1 MDDPQMIDP
10 NQASLRSH
18 AMHRRSFLALLSSS
32 ALMAGWP
39 APLLARA
46 TGTAASKERIAPAL
60 APFPLQQVRL
70 LDGPFLAAA
79 QTNQKYLLSLP
90 TDRLLHTFRLTSG
103 LPTNAEPLGGWEKPD
118 CELRGHFAGGH
129 YLSACALAYAAT
141 GDEAIKARGDEMV
154 AELAKCQKKNG
165 NGYLSA
171 FPESFFDRLR
181 DGQKVWA
188 PFYTLHKIL
197 AGHIDMYQLTGNAQ
211 ALETARGMADWICDW
226 VGPLSDAHLVRVLET
241 EWGGTNE
248 SLYNLYAI
256 TGNPRYLRTG
266 DRFRVPS
273 FFDPLAGHRDELKGL
288 HVNTHIPQVIGAA
301 RRYELSEDPSS
312 HEIADYFWHEVTGER
327 SYCTGGTSN
336 FEFWR
341 SDPGDLKG
349 QLSGNTEECC
359 CGYNMLKL
367 TRKLYEWTGDP
378 RYFDY
383 FERTLFNSRLGTQHP
398 DNGGKMYY
406 LPLEAGYWKLFNSA
420 TDSFWCCTG
429 TGAEEFAKFGD
440 SIYFH
445 NDRDLFVNLFIASQ
459 LQWPERGL
467 GVRQETN
474 FPEEAGTTLH
484 IEARQPIQAGIHLR
498 IPAWAGEDAV
508 VRVNGE
514 KLPALS
520 SPGSYLRVERTWKT
534 GDRIELRLPMHLR
547 VETLPGDPS
556 YRAALYGPIVLAGR
570 MGDNGLTHDLIY
582 NGYGPSPKGK
592 PQGTAEIELDAREP
606 VESTA
611 WIAPMQGEALTF
623 QTVGQSKPT
632 MLIPLHRI
640 MDERYAVYWKMQG
653 KNG

>member
-1 MDDPQMIDP
+1 MEDPT
-10 NQASLRSH
+10 QASLHPH
-18 AMHRRSFLALLSSS
+18 ALHRRHFLALLSSS
-32 ALMAGWP
+32 ALIAGLP

-46 TGTAASKERIAPAL
+46 AGAAASHETITPAL
-60 APFPLQQVRL
+60 SPFPLQQVRL
-70 LDGPFLAAA
+70 LDGPFLQAAR
-79 QTNQKYLLSLP
+79 TNQKYLLSLSP
-90 TDRLLHTFRLTSG
+90 DRLLHTFRLTAG
-103 LPTNAEPLGGWEKPD
+103 LPSTAEPLGGWEKPD

-141 GDEAIKARGDEMV
+141 GDQEIKTRGDLMV
-154 AELAKCQKKNG
+154 AELAKCQKKLG

-181 DGQKVWA
+181 DGGRVWA
-188 PFYTLHKIL
+188 PFYTIHKIL

-211 ALETARGMADWICDW
+211 ALETAKGMADWICNW
-226 VGPLSDAHLVRVLET
+226 VGPLGDEHLVRVLET

-248 SLYNLYAI
+248 ALYNLYAI
-256 TGNPRYLRTG
+256 TGNRWYLRTG

-301 RRYELSEDPSS
+301 RRYEVSDAPYY

-327 SYCTGGTSN
+327 TYCTGGTSN

-367 TRKLYEWTGDP
+367 TRHLYQWTGDP

-383 FERTLFNSRLGTQHP
+383 YERTLFNSRLGTQHP

-406 LPLEAGYWKLFNSA
+406 LPLEAGYWKLYNSP

-459 LQWPERGL
+459 VEWPEKGL
-467 GVRQETN
+467 SVRQQTS
-474 FPEEAGTTLH
+474 FPEQDSTTL
-484 IEARQPIQAGIHLR
+484 EFTAKAPVAAGLNLR
-498 IPAWAGEDAV
+498 IPAWAGENAAV
-508 VRVNGE
+508 FVNG
-514 KLPALS
+514 KKVPVMS
-520 SPGSYLRVERTWKT
+520 SPGSYLRLERTWQT
-534 GDRIELRLPMHLR
+534 GDRVELRLPMRLQ
-547 VETLPGDPS
+547 VEPLPGDQS
-556 YRAALYGPIVLAGR
+556 YRAVLYGPIVLAGR
-570 MGDNGLTHDLIY
+570 MGSEGLTHDLEY

-592 PQGTAEIELDAREP
+592 PQGKAEVFLEGTLP
-606 VESTA
+606 VESTQ
-611 WIAPMQGEALTF
+611 WIEPVPGQTLTF
-623 QTVGQSKPT
+623 QTVGQLKTAT
-632 MLIPLHRI
+632 MIPLYKI
-640 MDERYAVYWKMQG
+640 LGERYAVYWKVNPQV
-653 KNG
+653 

>member
-1 MDDPQMIDP
+1 MDDSTQADPQP
-10 NQASLRSH
+10 TSLRPH
-18 AMHRRSFLALLSSS
+18 AMHRRHFISLLSSS
-32 ALMAGWP
+32 ALIAGLP
-39 APLLARA
+39 APLLARSLSPGA
-46 TGTAASKERIAPAL
+46 GHGKITRAL
-60 APFPLQQVRL
+60 APFPLHQVRL
-70 LDGPFLAAA
+70 LDGPFLQAA
-79 QTNQKYLLSLP
+79 QVNQKYLLSLP
-90 TDRLLHTFRLTSG
+90 ADRLLHTFRLTAG
-103 LPTNAEPLGGWEKPD
+103 LPSTAEPLGGWEKPD

-141 GDEAIKARGDEMV
+141 GDPAIKARSDEMV
-154 AELAKCQKKNG
+154 AELAKCQKKHG

-211 ALETARGMADWICDW
+211 ALETAKGMADWICAW
-226 VGPLSDAHLVRVLET
+226 AGPLGDEHLVRVLET

-248 SLYNLYAI
+248 ALYNLYAI
-256 TGNPRYLRTG
+256 TGNRWYLHTG

-301 RRYELSEDPSS
+301 RRYELTEAPYY

-327 SYCTGGTSN
+327 AYCTGGTSN

-367 TRKLYEWTGDP
+367 TRQLHQWTGDP
-378 RYFDY
+378 RYVDY
-383 FERTLFNSRLGTQHP
+383 YERTLFNSRLGTQHP

-406 LPLEAGYWKLFNSA
+406 LPLEAGYWKLYNSP

-467 GVRQETN
+467 TVRQQTR
-474 FPEEAGTTLH
+474 FPEEAGTMLH
-484 IEARQPIQAGIHLR
+484 IEASQPVEAGIHLR
-498 IPAWAGEDAV
+498 IPSWAGDDAAV
-508 VRVNGE
+508 LVNGE
-514 KLPALS
+514 KLPVLS
-520 SPGSYLRVERTWKT
+520 SPGSYLRIERTWKT
-534 GDRIELRLPMHLR
+534 GDRIELRLPMHLH
-547 VETLPGDPS
+547 VETLPGDES

-570 MGDNGLTHDLIY
+570 MGSEGLTHDVEY

-592 PQGTAEIELDAREP
+592 PQGTAEIELAAKEP
-606 VESTA
+606 VESTVWVEPVQA
-611 WIAPMQGEALTF
+611 ETLTF
-623 QTVGQSKPT
+623 RTAGQAQPMT
-632 MLIPLHRI
+632 LIPLYKI
-640 MDERYAVYWKMQG
+640 MDERYAVYWKI
-653 KNG
+653 KPKEA